1 MNAGRKRKVAIF
13 ETKGAVLS
21 STQLG
26 MAAIIILFGLVLAAF
41 SHLAKERR
49 ASISVILI
57 CGIGCALFG
66 LAAACLTE
74 HDCFE
79 VFLLKD
85 TAGFG
90 RTYVVGL
97 AITVAAPFTLLLRVI
112 TRKQD

>member
-1 MNAGRKRKVAIF
+1 
-13 ETKGAVLS
+13 
-21 STQLG
+21 
-26 MAAIIILFGLVLAAF
+26 MAAIIFLLGLVLAAF

-66 LAAACLTE
+66 LAAACLTG

-90 RTYVVGL
+90 RTYVTGL
-97 AITVAAPFTLLLRVI
+97 AIIVAAPFTLLLRFI